1 MLLCSHSICTLRSSG
16 VSFNSYFPSK
26 FCTALSFHESTFT
39 LGHISLLSFFPICI
53 LTLMQTLASWPCQE
67 PKKVRK
73 YLKRK
78 EKKSKFLN
86 SVKFKIYPKLN
97 VEPKNPSPLIMPHEI
112 FSLTPL
118 PLLKQDQNLTY
129 ISLFEVSGFTNCSIY
144 LVF

>member
-16 VSFNSYFPSK
+16 VSFNSYFPST
-26 FCTALSFHESTFT
+26 FCRALSFHESTFT

-67 PKKVRK
+67 PKKDRK

-97 VEPKNPSPLIMPHEI
+97 VEPKKNLYPDHASWIFFFNPPSLSLKKIKIWPI
-112 FSLTPL
+112 FH
-118 PLLKQDQNLTY
+118 
-129 ISLFEVSGFTNCSIY
+129 Y
-144 LVF
+144 LRS